1 VSLSSLDFNKVI
13 LSFGGSLYVGPHWRF
28 DAVFAHVFAESVS
41 VDPNTAKIATI
52 NPLPGNAP
60 PEYVNGG
67 QYRVTSN
74 VVGVGLNYRF

>member
-1 VSLSSLDFNKVI
+1 M
-13 LSFGGSLYVGPHWRF
+13 
-28 DAVFAHVFAESVS
+28 
-41 VDPNTAKIATI
+41 

-67 QYRVTSN
+67 QYSVTSN